1 MSHAP
6 EASARSWFTAHPLT
20 ICPYGTAHISG
31 TDYFIRSEFSP
42 RRLYTKD
49 RRIEMLHRR
58 IILNPGSGG
67 QSLSLP
73 TQEPSPTLPP
83 SVRQLFDGHEVA
95 NMRRRSPQTKDRR
108 AHNGWKGHKL
118 LGGGRP
124 SNGCEDIL
132 LPDLFHLSVR
142 NPILFKVA
150 AALSCGFSQV
160 SRLFIIL
167 IIKLE

>member
-1 MSHAP
+1 MLLKHLLGRGLRHTHS
-6 EASARSWFTAHPLT
+6 RSVLTAQLT
-20 ICPYGTAHISG
+20 SVAQIILLGVS
-31 TDYFIRSEFSP
+31 SP
-42 RRLYTKD
+42 PGACI
-49 RRIEMLHRR
+49 RRIEILYRRVILH
-58 IILNPGSGG
+58 PGSGG

-95 NMRRRSPQTKDRR
+95 TMRRRSPQTRDRR

-118 LGGGRP
+118 LRGGRP
-124 SNGCEDIL
+124 SNGCEDFL
-132 LPDLFHLSVR
+132 LPDLFHLPVG

-150 AALSCGFSQV
+150 AALSYGFSQV